1 MEEGSIVFYLDNGH
15 IYSGRAVDIEY
26 SNPGFTF
33 SIDSYGDCSG
43 QYRIAS
49 SQIGRTVF
57 LSEEDAEEAVKHM
70 EKH

>member
-1 MEEGSIVFYLDNGH
+1 MEEGSMVFYMDNGN

-26 SNPGFTF
+26 SNTGFMF

-57 LSEEDAEEAVKHM
+57 LSEEEAVEAIRHM
-70 EKH
+70 ERH